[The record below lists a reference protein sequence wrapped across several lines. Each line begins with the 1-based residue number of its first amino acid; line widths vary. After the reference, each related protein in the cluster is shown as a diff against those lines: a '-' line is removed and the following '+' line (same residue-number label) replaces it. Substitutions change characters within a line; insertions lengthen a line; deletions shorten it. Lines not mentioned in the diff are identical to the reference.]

1 MIMRSKTHLEPSLI
15 YICLNTTFKF
25 VNPFRKEYAMLL
37 VPVLQAWFN
46 NPLLVDIAADLLG
59 V

>member
-1 MIMRSKTHLEPSLI
+1 MRSKTHLEPSLI

-59 V
+59 I